1 MNIIP
6 ALEMKGWR
14 PSETNCTD
22 NQLVAKH
29 EFHAKADFFCRL
41 CSCKMHRRS
50 TRQIS
55 ITASM
60 DKLKELLNPKKM
72 EPNRSVLVACH
83 QNNQISDGGWEI
95 KTKIK
100 AQNGLYAPY
109 TYSATE
115 FHFSPIQITSYN
127 N

>member
-1 MNIIP
+1 MPHDQVVVIDHGQYIIQADGTKTP
-6 ALEMKGWR
+6 NNNVQIGLTVK
-14 PSETNCTD
+14 
-22 NQLVAKH
+22 AK
-29 EFHAKADFFCRL
+29 
-41 CSCKMHRRS
+41 
-50 TRQIS
+50 S

-100 AQNGLYAPY
+100 TQDGLYAPY